1 MRIACVGTHLA
12 AEFRR
17 MGHEVLDL
25 HPPGGIVDITAL
37 LDARGFAPDLLVQQE
52 TLGAR
57 VILAGLETLRCR
69 KAYWAID
76 SHLNMHWHRHYARL
90 FDVLFTPHLS
100 LFRAL
105 PPQWRHPHAVHLAM
119 YGHARS
125 WQPHAGRGHDISLV
139 GVLDKYRPLRGWLA
153 ELLRDRFG
161 VQARQGVP
169 FAEMLHLYG
178 DTRIIPNE
186 SIGFEVNFRL
196 AEGASCGA
204 CVLTPDVGP
213 DQDALFE
220 DGHEMVVY
228 TDGLDLL
235 EKLRFLLRKPD
246 VAERIGRAAWERV
259 QAHHLPGHRAAT
271 VLDAVDRAPANA
283 ATGAAGA
290 EALWLTLFHRMRGG
304 ALDLPPDAVS
314 TALDTLPET
323 PANMAARL
331 RAAAEPPKGQPP
343 LPVRETPALA
353 ELFDR
358 LLATGAHADDVD
370 VNVAAAGAALLRGDL
385 KAAKPF
391 WYRLHQARQPRAPEK
406 PQSVYHA
413 CLLWAELLRREDRD
427 AQPGFTYDP
436 ERHCPEAAFEMLVL
450 AQRYN
455 GGDLEWMRGVER
467 LTSRRK
473 ALTFYRLG
481 ILARLAL
488 EPGAPWRTQAEYG
501 LASLRA
507 YRVEQ
512 GLHELAEAGRRAT
525 TEGQE
530 RAFLRLLDGHGPGG
544 HLRRGL
550 DMAPATPSAA
560 APAPSSA
567 APPGTPQTANP
578 NAEIDLSPNAITAP
592 PADDGHRT

>member
-12 AEFRR
+12 AGFRH

-25 HPPGGIVDITAL
+25 HPPGGMVDITAL

-90 FDVLFTPHLS
+90 FDVVFTPHLS

-105 PPQWRHPHAVHLAM
+105 PPQWRHPRPVHLAM
-119 YGHARS
+119 SGHDRP
-125 WQPHAGRGHDISLV
+125 WQPHTQRGHDISMV

-169 FAEMLHLYG
+169 FAEMLRLYG
-178 DTRIIPNE
+178 DTRLIPNE

-196 AEGASCGA
+196 TEGASCGA

-213 DQDALFE
+213 DQDALFD
-220 DGHEMVVY
+220 DGREMVVY
-228 TDGLDLL
+228 ADGVDLL

-259 QAHHLPGHRAAT
+259 RAQHLPDHRAAT
-271 VLDAVDRAPANA
+271 VLDSMDEAPDGA
-283 ATGAAGA
+283 ATGADGA
-290 EALWLTLFHRMRGG
+290 EALWLALSHKQRGG
-304 ALDLPPDAVS
+304 MLELPPGALAAALDA
-314 TALDTLPET
+314 LPET
-323 PANMAARL
+323 PASLAARL

-353 ELFDR
+353 ARLDR
-358 LLATGAHADDVD
+358 LLATGVHAGDVD
-370 VNVAAAGAALLRGDL
+370 VNVAAAGAALVRGDL

-391 WYRLHQARQPRAPEK
+391 WYRLHQARQVREPEK

-413 CLLWAELLRREDRD
+413 CLLWAELLRREGRD

-436 ERHCPEAAFEMLVL
+436 QRHCPEAAFEMLVL
-450 AQRYN
+450 AQRFG

-488 EPGAPWRTQAEYG
+488 EPGAPWRTQAEFG
-501 LASLRA
+501 LTSLRA

-525 TEGQE
+525 ADGQE
-530 RAFLRLLDGHGPGG
+530 RAFQRLLGGHGPGG

-550 DMAPATPSAA
+550 DAPPAA
-560 APAPSSA
+560 APPTARGVEPDAGPDAEADISPDAASAP
-567 APPGTPQTANP
+567 TA
-578 NAEIDLSPNAITAP
+578 
-592 PADDGHRT
+592 DGDGRT

>member
-12 AEFRR
+12 AGFRR

-25 HPPGGIVDITAL
+25 HPTGGIVDIAAL
-37 LDARGFAPDLLVQQE
+37 LDAHAFAPDLLVQQE

-57 VILAGLETLRCR
+57 TILAGLETLRCR
-69 KAYWAID
+69 KAHWAID

-90 FDVLFTPHLS
+90 FDVVFTPHLS
-100 LFRAL
+100 LFQSL
-105 PPQWRHPHAVHLAM
+105 PPQWRHPHPAHLTM
-119 YGHARS
+119 SGHARP
-125 WQPHAGRGHDISLV
+125 WRPHAERGHDVSMV
-139 GVLDKYRPLRGWLA
+139 GVLDKHRPLRGWLA
-153 ELLRDRFG
+153 DLLRDRFG

-169 FAEMLHLYG
+169 FAEMLDLYG

-196 AEGASCGA
+196 TEGASCGA

-213 DQDALFE
+213 DQDALFN
-220 DGHEMVVY
+220 DGREMVVY
-228 TDGLDLL
+228 ADGLDLL
-235 EKLRFLLRKPD
+235 EKLRFLLRKPE

-259 QAHHLPGHRAAT
+259 QVQHLPDHRAAT
-271 VLDAVDRAPANA
+271 LLQVMGEAPEAA

-290 EALWLTLFHRMRGG
+290 EALWLTLSHMHRGG
-304 ALDLPPDAVS
+304 ALEMPPDAIAA
-314 TALDTLPET
+314 ALETLPET
-323 PANMAARL
+323 PVSLTAQL
-331 RAAAEPPKGQPP
+331 RAAAEPPKDQPKGLSQGQPA

-353 ELFDR
+353 SLLDR
-358 LLATGAHADDVD
+358 LLATGAHAEDVD
-370 VNVAAAGAALLRGDL
+370 VNVAAAGACLVRGDL
-385 KAAKPF
+385 RAAKPF
-391 WYRLHQARQPRAPEK
+391 WYRLHQARRMREPEK

-413 CLLWAELLRREDRD
+413 CLLWAELLRREGRD

-450 AQRYN
+450 AQRFG

-481 ILARLAL
+481 MLARLAL
-488 EPGAPWRTQAEYG
+488 EPGAPWRTQAEFG

-525 TEGQE
+525 AVGQNK
-530 RAFLRLLDGHGPGG
+530 AFLRLLDGHGPGG

-550 DMAPATPSAA
+550 ETPRTAMHSTVSNANADADISPVNDA
-560 APAPSSA
+560 AP
-567 APPGTPQTANP
+567 Q
-578 NAEIDLSPNAITAP
+578 
-592 PADDGHRT
+592 ADDADRT

>member
-12 AEFRR
+12 AGFRR

-25 HPPGGIVDITAL
+25 HPPGGIVDIAAL
-37 LDARGFAPDLLVQQE
+37 LDTRGFSPDLLVQQE
-52 TLGAR
+52 TLGTRA
-57 VILAGLETLRCR
+57 ILAGLENLHCR

-90 FDVLFTPHLS
+90 FDVVFTPHLS
-100 LFRAL
+100 LFQAL
-105 PPQWRHPHAVHLAM
+105 PPQWRHPHPAHLTM
-119 YGHARS
+119 SGHIRP
-125 WQPHAGRGHDISLV
+125 WQPHAGRSHDVSLV
-139 GVLDKYRPLRGWLA
+139 GVLDKHRPLRGWLA
-153 ELLRDRFG
+153 DLLRDQFG

-169 FAEMLHLYG
+169 FAEMLALYD

-196 AEGASCGA
+196 TEGASCGA

-213 DQDALFE
+213 DQDALFD
-220 DGHEMVVY
+220 DGREMVVY
-228 TDGLDLL
+228 ADGLDLL
-235 EKLRFLLRKPD
+235 EKLRFLLRKPE
-246 VAERIGRAAWERV
+246 VAERMGRAAWERV
-259 QAHHLPGHRAAT
+259 QAQHLPDHRAAT
-271 VLDAVDRAPANA
+271 LLHVMGEAPDNA
-283 ATGAAGA
+283 ATGTAGA
-290 EALWLTLFHRMRGG
+290 EALWLTLAHMNRGG
-304 ALDLPPDAVS
+304 ALEMPPDAVAG
-314 TALDTLPET
+314 ALEALPET
-323 PANMAARL
+323 PVSLAARL
-331 RAAAEPPKGQPP
+331 RAAAEPAKGQPA

-353 ELFDR
+353 SLLDR

-370 VNVAAAGAALLRGDL
+370 VNVAAAGACLVRGDL
-385 KAAKPF
+385 RAAKPF
-391 WYRLHQARQPRAPEK
+391 WYRLHQARQMREPEK

-413 CLLWAELLRREDRD
+413 CLLWAELLRREGRD

-450 AQRYN
+450 AQRFG
-455 GGDLEWMRGVER
+455 GGDLEWMQGVER

-481 ILARLAL
+481 MLARLAL
-488 EPGAPWRTQAEYG
+488 EPGAPWRTQAEFG

-525 TEGQE
+525 AEGQE
-530 RAFLRLLDGHGPGG
+530 KAFLRLLDGYGPGG

-550 DMAPATPSAA
+550 EVMRPTMHSTVSNANADADISPDAA
-560 APAPSSA
+560 AP
-567 APPGTPQTANP
+567 Q
-578 NAEIDLSPNAITAP
+578 
-592 PADDGHRT
+592 ADDADRT

>member
-1 MRIACVGTHLA
+1 MRIVCVGTHLA
-12 AEFRR
+12 ASFRR

-25 HPPGGIVDITAL
+25 HPPGGIVDIAAL
-37 LDARGFAPDLLVQQE
+37 LDAHGFAPDLLVQQE
-52 TLGAR
+52 TLGPR

-100 LFRAL
+100 LFLAL
-105 PPQWRHPHAVHLAM
+105 PPQWRHPQPVHLAM
-119 YGHARS
+119 SGHARP
-125 WQPHAGRGHDISLV
+125 WQPHAGRGHDISMV
-139 GVLDKYRPLRGWLA
+139 GVLDKHRPLRGWLA

-169 FAEMLHLYG
+169 FAEMLALYG

-196 AEGASCGA
+196 TEGASCGA

-213 DQDALFE
+213 DQDALFD

-228 TDGLDLL
+228 ADGLDML
-235 EKLRFLLRKPD
+235 EKLRFLLRRPD
-246 VAERIGRAAWERV
+246 VAERIGRTAWERV
-259 QAHHLPGHRAAT
+259 QAQHLPDHRAAT
-271 VLDAVDRAPANA
+271 VLNAVDKAPGNA

-290 EALWLTLFHRMRGG
+290 EALWLTLFHRMRAGV
-304 ALDLPPDAVS
+304 LDLPPDAVS
-314 TALDTLPET
+314 TALDSLPDT
-323 PANMAARL
+323 SNNMSARL

-343 LPVRETPALA
+343 LPVRETPALSD
-353 ELFDR
+353 LFDR

-370 VNVAAAGAALLRGDL
+370 VNVAAAGAALVRGDL
-385 KAAKPF
+385 RAAKPF
-391 WYRLHQARQPRAPEK
+391 WYRLHQARHLRQPEK

-413 CLLWAELLRREDRD
+413 CLLWAELLRREGRD

-450 AQRYN
+450 AQRHN
-455 GGDLEWMRGVER
+455 GNDLEWMRGVER

-488 EPGAPWRTQAEYG
+488 EPGAPWRTQAEYA
-501 LASLRA
+501 LACLRA

-512 GLHELAEAGRRAT
+512 GLHELADAGQRAT
-525 TEGQE
+525 AEGQE

-550 DMAPATPSAA
+550 DVAPATPPGMPSA
-560 APAPSSA
+560 
-567 APPGTPQTANP
+567 TPP
-578 NAEIDLSPNAITAP
+578 NAEADISPDAIAAP
-592 PADDGHRT
+592 PADGGDRT

>member
-12 AEFRR
+12 ASLRR

-25 HPPGGIVDITAL
+25 HPHGGIVDIAAL
-37 LDARGFAPDLLVQQE
+37 LDAQGFAPDLLVQQE

-105 PPQWRHPHAVHLAM
+105 PPQWRHPQATHLPM
-119 YGHARS
+119 YGHARP
-125 WQPHAGRGHDISLV
+125 WLPHAGRGHDISMV
-139 GVLDKYRPLRGWLA
+139 GVLDKHRPLRGWLA

-169 FAEMLHLYG
+169 FADMLRLYG

-196 AEGASCGA
+196 TEGASCGA

-213 DQDALFE
+213 DQDALFD

-228 TDGLDLL
+228 ADGLDML
-235 EKLRFLLRKPD
+235 EKLRFLLRRPD
-246 VAERIGRAAWERV
+246 VAERIGHAAWQRV
-259 QAHHLPGHRAAT
+259 QTQHLPDHRAAT
-271 VLDAVDRAPANA
+271 VLDAVDTASGHA
-283 ATGAAGA
+283 ATGTAGA
-290 EALWLTLFHRMRGG
+290 EALWLTLFHRMRSGV
-304 ALDLPPDAVS
+304 LDLPPDAVS
-314 TALDTLPET
+314 TALDNLPET
-323 PANMAARL
+323 SANMAARL
-331 RAAAEPPKGQPP
+331 RVAAEPPKGQPT

-353 ELFDR
+353 DLLDR

-370 VNVAAAGAALLRGDL
+370 VNVAAAGAALVRGDL

-391 WYRLHQARQPRAPEK
+391 WYRLHQARRLREPEK

-413 CLLWAELLRREDRD
+413 CLLWAELLRREGRD

-450 AQRYN
+450 AQRHN
-455 GGDLEWMRGVER
+455 GNDLEWMRGVER

-501 LASLRA
+501 LACLRA

-525 TEGQE
+525 AEDQE
-530 RAFLRLLDGHGPGG
+530 RAFLRLLDGNGPGG

-550 DMAPATPSAA
+550 DVAPTAPSAHLRVA
-560 APAPSSA
+560 K
-567 APPGTPQTANP
+567 P
-578 NAEIDLSPNAITAP
+578 NAEADISPDATAAP
-592 PADDGHRT
+592 PADDGDRT

>member
-12 AEFRR
+12 ASFRR

-25 HPPGGIVDITAL
+25 HPPGGIVDIAAL
-37 LDARGFAPDLLVQQE
+37 LDAHGFAPDLLVQQE

-57 VILAGLETLRCR
+57 VILAELETLRCR

-105 PPQWRHPHAVHLAM
+105 PPQWRHPQAVHLAM
-119 YGHARS
+119 SGHARP
-125 WQPHAGRGHDISLV
+125 WQPHAGRGHDVSMV
-139 GVLDKYRPLRGWLA
+139 GVLDKHRPLRGWLA
-153 ELLRDRFG
+153 ELLRGRFG

-169 FAEMLHLYG
+169 FAEMLALYG

-196 AEGASCGA
+196 TEGASCGA

-213 DQDALFE
+213 DQDALFD

-228 TDGLDLL
+228 ADGLDLL
-235 EKLRFLLRKPD
+235 EKLRFLLRRPD

-259 QAHHLPGHRAAT
+259 QAQHLPDHRAAT
-271 VLDAVDRAPANA
+271 MLEAVGSTPGNA
-283 ATGAAGA
+283 ATGMAGA
-290 EALWLTLFHRMRGG
+290 EALWLTLFHRMRTDV
-304 ALDLPPDAVS
+304 LDLPPDAVPN
-314 TALDTLPET
+314 ALDDLPET
-323 PANMAARL
+323 PESMAARL
-331 RAAAEPPKGQPP
+331 RAVAEPPRGQTP

-353 ELFDR
+353 DVLDR
-358 LLATGAHADDVD
+358 LLATGAHAEDLD
-370 VNVAAAGAALLRGDL
+370 VNVAAAGAALVRGDL

-391 WYRLHQARQPRAPEK
+391 WYRLHQARQLRQPDK

-413 CLLWAELLRREDRD
+413 CLLWAELLRREGRD

-450 AQRYN
+450 AQRHN

-501 LASLRA
+501 LTCLRA

-525 TEGQE
+525 AEGQQ
-530 RAFLRLLDGHGPGG
+530 RAFLRLLDGYAPGG

-550 DMAPATPSAA
+550 DVAPAASPAMPSAT
-560 APAPSSA
+560 
-567 APPGTPQTANP
+567 PPD
-578 NAEIDLSPNAITAP
+578 AEADISPDAIAAP
-592 PADDGHRT
+592 PADGGDRT